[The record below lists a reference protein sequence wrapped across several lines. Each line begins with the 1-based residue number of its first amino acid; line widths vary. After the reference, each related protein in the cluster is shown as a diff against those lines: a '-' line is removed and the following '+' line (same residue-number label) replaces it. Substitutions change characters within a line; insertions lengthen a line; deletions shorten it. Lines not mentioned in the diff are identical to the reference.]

1 MKWLRWGF
9 VLIPIVAGLVIASLM
24 ADIPTLTNPIIYLRV
39 DLGTLAVIIGLALS
53 VLVTVGLILWGWA
66 GRRGE
71 ERATDVRAQVAEER
85 RRFLQRLDHEL
96 KNPLT
101 AIRAGLANLANGL
114 ATATLRQP
122 LDPSTGSFDFAQDKL
137 RAGSAQ
143 DKAQDTAHQEALAS
157 VEAQVLRLSRLTS
170 DLRKL
175 AELEAR
181 PLERVPIDIAELL
194 QEAVT
199 LAQEQ
204 PEAEARRLTL
214 TLPQAPWPVPDVLGD
229 WDLLFLATYNLL
241 DNALKF
247 TRPGDTVEVRAFE
260 GGTFVAIEVADTGP
274 GIPEE
279 EVSRVWEEL
288 YRGQGARGV
297 PGSGLG
303 LALVRAIVE
312 RHGGQVT
319 LRSREGQGTVVTM
332 RLPVQ

>member
-1 MKWLRWGF
+1 MKWQQWGLA
-9 VLIPIVAGLVIASLM
+9 LIPVVAGLVVASLM
-24 ADIPTLTNPIIYLRV
+24 VDIPTLTNPIIYMRV

-53 VLVTVGLILWGWA
+53 VLVTVGLVLWEWA

-71 ERATDVRAQVAEER
+71 QRATGVRAQVAEER

-114 ATATLRQP
+114 ATTTLRQP
-122 LDPSTGSFDFAQDKL
+122 LNPSTGSFDLAQDKT
-137 RAGSAQ
+137 
-143 DKAQDTAHQEALAS
+143 QDTAQQETLAS
-157 VEAQVLRLSRLTS
+157 IEAQVLRLSRLTS

-175 AELEAR
+175 AELEGR
-181 PLERVPIDIAELL
+181 PLERVPVDIAELL

-214 TLPQAPWPVPDVLGD
+214 TLPQAPWPVPDILGD

-247 TRPGDTVEVRAFE
+247 TRPGDTVEVRASE
-260 GGTFVAIEVADTGP
+260 GGTFVIIEVADTGP
-274 GIPEE
+274 GIPQEE
-279 EVSRVWEEL
+279 LPRVWEEL
-288 YRGQGARGV
+288 YRGQGAQGV

-303 LALVRAIVE
+303 LALVRAIVQ
-312 RHGGQVT
+312 RHEGQVT
-319 LRSREGQGTVVTM
+319 LRSRAGQGTVVTM
-332 RLPVQ
+332 RLPTQ

>member
-1 MKWLRWGF
+1 MKWQRWGLA
-9 VLIPIVAGLVIASLM
+9 LIPIVAGLVIASLM
-24 ADIPTLTNPIIYLRV
+24 VDIPTLTNPIIYMRV
-39 DLGTLAVIIGLALS
+39 DLGTLAAIVGVALS
-53 VLVTVGLILWGWA
+53 VLVTVGLVLWEWA
-66 GRRGE
+66 GQRGE
-71 ERATDVRAQVAEER
+71 QRATSVRAQVAEER

-114 ATATLRQP
+114 ATATLRQ
-122 LDPSTGSFDFAQDKL
+122 
-137 RAGSAQ
+137 
-143 DKAQDTAHQEALAS
+143 AQDTAQQEALAS

-175 AELEAR
+175 ADLETR
-181 PLERVPIDIAELL
+181 PLERVPVDVAELL

-204 PEAEARRLTL
+204 PEAEARQFTL

-274 GIPEE
+274 GIPQEE
-279 EVSRVWEEL
+279 LPRVWEEL

-303 LALVRAIVE
+303 LALARAIVE
-312 RHGGQVT
+312 RHGGRVT
-319 LRSREGQGTVVTM
+319 LRSREGQGTVVAM
-332 RLPVQ
+332 RLPAQ

>member
-1 MKWLRWGF
+1 MRARWWWGIA
-9 VLIPIVAGLVIASLM
+9 LIPVAAGLVVASLL
-24 ADIPTLTNPIIYLRV
+24 ADVGTLPNPIIAVRV
-39 DLGTLAVIIGLALS
+39 DLGTLALMGGLALS
-53 VLVTVGLILWGWA
+53 VLAAAGVVAWELGEWRRRQQVVGI
-66 GRRGE
+66 R
-71 ERATDVRAQVAEER
+71 TQTAEER

-101 AIRAGLANLANGL
+101 AIRAGLANLANGP
-114 ATATLRQP
+114 ATGTHR
-122 LDPSTGSFDFAQDKL
+122 
-137 RAGSAQ
+137 
-143 DKAQDTAHQEALAS
+143 EALAS

-175 AELEAR
+175 ADLETR
-181 PLERVPIDIAELL
+181 SLERASVEVAELL

-204 PEAEARRLTL
+204 PEAKARRLSL
-214 TLPQAPWPVPDVLGD
+214 TLPQAPWPVPDILAD

-260 GGTFVAIEVADTGP
+260 DRTYVAIEVADTGP
-274 GIPEE
+274 GVPDD
-279 EVSRVWEEL
+279 EVPRVWEEL
-288 YRGQGARGV
+288 YRGQGARGI

-312 RHGGQVT
+312 RHGGQVE
-319 LRSREGQGTVVTM
+319 LRSRVGQGTVVTM
-332 RLPVQ
+332 RLPVK

>member
-1 MKWLRWGF
+1 MKWQRWGL
-9 VLIPIVAGLVIASLM
+9 VLIPVVAGWVVASLM
-24 ADIPTLTNPIIYLRV
+24 VDVPTLTNPIIYMRV

-53 VLVTVGLILWGWA
+53 VLVTVGLVLWEWA

-71 ERATDVRAQVAEER
+71 QRATGVRAQVAEER

-114 ATATLRQP
+114 ATATQ
-122 LDPSTGSFDFAQDKL
+122 
-137 RAGSAQ
+137 
-143 DKAQDTAHQEALAS
+143 QEALTS

-181 PLERVPIDIAELL
+181 PLERVPVDIAELL

-247 TRPGDTVEVRAFE
+247 TRPGDTVEVRASE
-260 GGTFVAIEVADTGP
+260 GGTFVIIEVADTGP
-274 GIPEE
+274 GIPQEE
-279 EVSRVWEEL
+279 LPRVWEEL
-288 YRGQGARGV
+288 YRGQGARGI

-312 RHGGQVT
+312 RHGGRVT

>member
-1 MKWLRWGF
+1 MKWQRWGL
-9 VLIPIVAGLVIASLM
+9 VLIPVVAGLVVASLM
-24 ADIPTLTNPIIYLRV
+24 VDVPALTNPIIYMRV
-39 DLGTLAVIIGLALS
+39 DLSTLAVIIGLSLSAL
-53 VLVTVGLILWGWA
+53 VMVGLVLWEWA
-66 GRRGE
+66 GQRGE
-71 ERATDVRAQVAEER
+71 QRATSVRAQVAEER

-114 ATATLRQP
+114 ATATLRQ
-122 LDPSTGSFDFAQDKL
+122 
-137 RAGSAQ
+137 
-143 DKAQDTAHQEALAS
+143 AQDTAQQEALAS

-181 PLERVPIDIAELL
+181 PLERAPVDVAELL
-194 QEAVT
+194 REAVT

-204 PEAEARRLTL
+204 PEADARQLTL

-241 DNALKF
+241 DNAVKF

-260 GGTFVAIEVADTGP
+260 GGAFVVIEVADTGP
-274 GIPEE
+274 GILEQ

-312 RHGGQVT
+312 RHGGRVT